1 MLFLKDVGK
10 AKALL
15 GAYVETM
22 MLLFMKNISV
32 NPVAHFS
39 TGEWLSFALVVTSAY
54 NLHSNFDA

>member
-32 NPVAHFS
+32 NAVAHFS
-39 TGEWLSFALVVTSAY
+39 TGEWLSFALVVTVAFA
-54 NLHSNFDA
+54 LET